1 MSILLAV
8 LGRWEERS
16 DACTIPEYKWINEQ
30 FETALIAAASAAR
43 WRNFRHDFLIL
54 SEKYVRRVGCMF
66 SRVIGVMCSGLV

>member
-30 FETALIAAASAAR
+30 FENGIDSRSQRGTLEEFSAR
-43 WRNFRHDFLIL
+43 FPYIL
-54 SEKYVRRVGCMF
+54 REVCA
-66 SRVIGVMCSGLV
+66 